1 MGGQSSFFTS
11 SSFISVSSSFVS
23 PSSFP
28 ARLECRFR
36 WAIVTGPYLHSCL
49 KNTLLHVQILSSYL
63 KNKTMSVHVYIYIYV
78 YTYTN
83 IHIHHIP
90 MFGSYQKQ
98 NHIFF
103 SSPHSSV
110 ASARSRRH
118 LLFRLFELLLALFI
132 SLPGTDGLPGGLCM
146 CYI

>member
-1 MGGQSSFFTS
+1 M
-11 SSFISVSSSFVS
+11 
-23 PSSFP
+23 
-28 ARLECRFR
+28 
-36 WAIVTGPYLHSCL
+36 
-49 KNTLLHVQILSSYL
+49 
-63 KNKTMSVHVYIYIYV
+63 YIYM

-132 SLPGTDGLPGGLCM
+132 GLPGTDGLPGGLCM